1 MENAT
6 AADLYA
12 LACQQWREA
21 VELDLQGSEDI
32 VYGLMPLLV
41 QGLNL
46 EPDHLPSLDLLSD
59 MLMEIGAYDEAI
71 EFVERMRD
79 LAPDDSDYQQK
90 LAVLAGD
97 ESNRRRI
104 VRAYLHRKR
113 RLTTDTANH

>member
-1 MENAT
+1 
-6 AADLYA
+6 
-12 LACQQWREA
+12 
-21 VELDLQGSEDI
+21 
-32 VYGLMPLLV
+32 
-41 QGLNL
+41 
-46 EPDHLPSLDLLSD
+46 
-59 MLMEIGAYDEAI
+59 
-71 EFVERMRD
+71 